1 MAKTKMQCPVGR
13 AMKSAGFK
21 TPKEAESA
29 LRRAANRELRELGH
43 RKVAK
48 TRSKRGK

>member
-21 TPKEAESA
+21 TPQQSERNMGSRGSFHSPQRAE
-29 LRRAANRELRELGH
+29 RRM
-43 RKVAK
+43 K
-48 TRSKRGK
+48 KRRR